1 MRRVVLAA
9 LVACLLAVLAGC
21 GADSDDLFRVS
32 RSGSL
37 PDARVDITVND
48 GGTISC
54 DRGEARQLDSKL
66 LLRGRDIVRE
76 LSEDAPYER
85 VLPRPANA
93 QLRFDLH
100 TLDGT
105 IEFSET
111 DGAREPQL
119 GRMVQLVRELAQR
132 ACGLE
137 R

>member
-1 MRRVVLAA
+1 MRRATLAA
-9 LVACLLAVLAGC
+9 LLVCLLAGC
-21 GADSDDLFRVS
+21 GAESDDLFRVS

-48 GGTISC
+48 AGTVAC

-66 LLRGRDIVRE
+66 LLRGRDIVRA
-76 LSEDAPYER
+76 LSEEAPYET

-111 DGAREPQL
+111 DGAREPEL
-119 GRMVQLVRELAQR
+119 ARMVELVRELAQKE
-132 ACGLE
+132 CGLE

>member
-1 MRRVVLAA
+1 MSRVVPAA
-9 LVACLLAVLAGC
+9 LVACLLALAVLAGC
-21 GADSDDLFRVS
+21 GADSDDLLRVS

-37 PDARVDITVND
+37 PDARVEITVND
-48 GGTISC
+48 GGTVSC

-66 LLRGRDIVRE
+66 LLRGRDIVR
-76 LSEDAPYER
+76 
-85 VLPRPANA
+85 
-93 QLRFDLH
+93 